1 MPENPIKKTFARNAA
16 VAFAIGL
23 ALCLLCGWT
32 KPENHQLSPEEVQ
45 EVTASS
51 LVEEMQNWGKHVT
64 QMKEAGQLPGIA
76 SDDHGTIRMGDTYGR
91 RELHEIQYP
100 LDFMGIVQ
108 REREPDALYNYLFR
122 KENAGSNWKLIRAW
136 KTDCDGKYLAPLP
149 IEPVPEKE

>member
-1 MPENPIKKTFARNAA
+1 MKAPFARNAA
-16 VAFAIGL
+16 IAFTIGL
-23 ALCLLCGWT
+23 VLCLLCGWT
-32 KPENHQLSPEEVQ
+32 KPENQLSPEEVL
-45 EVTASS
+45 EVTDSS
-51 LVEEMQNWGKHVT
+51 LVEEMQKWGKHVT

-76 SDDHGTIRMGDTYGR
+76 SDDHGTIRFGDVYGR

-122 KENAGSNWKLIRAW
+122 KEKAGADWELIRAW

-149 IEPVPEKE
+149 IEPVPGKE